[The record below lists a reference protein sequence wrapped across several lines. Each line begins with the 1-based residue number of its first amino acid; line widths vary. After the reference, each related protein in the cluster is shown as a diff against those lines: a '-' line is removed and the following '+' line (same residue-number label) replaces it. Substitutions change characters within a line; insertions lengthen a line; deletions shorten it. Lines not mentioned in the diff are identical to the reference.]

1 VPLYPVVSSLATLEP
16 GEGCGGSAEGWFV
29 VAVRACGLVS
39 PAGRALRPGERSALV
54 VGGTEK
60 IRGGELAVFCKVVAV
75 APAVV
80 RRDGRVQAE
89 GKPCDYARLGVLE
102 ERLDMIAG
110 PDAIGR
116 LARSVRLD
124 GKVKGLATRLM
135 TTAFALR
142 AILLM
147 TLMPAAYGE
156 VMTALAGDL
165 AAVPWSRPWHV
176 PSATVLSAWRDAI
189 GPEPLE
195 SLQQA
200 VLTACCADHRDH
212 DYRAVR
218 VGGLRAG
225 AIDGTLTRMPDTP
238 ANRAAYGSAGTAD
251 DSAPYPQLRSLL
263 LTDASTR
270 GTLGVV
276 CGPCGGDKA
285 EAEQKLLDKAMTEFG
300 WLFTGDRL
308 WIMDRNFP
316 VAARISRLIAR
327 THVLIRVKSDI
338 PLRRAGD
345 FLPDGSYLADI
356 CGGGVTVRVRV
367 IEYDVEVDGQDV
379 PEMFCLI
386 TDLTDWR
393 AYPAAD
399 LACAYRWRWDGSETA
414 LRENKSALDGAGPSA
429 GPMFRS
435 KSPRLIRQEHA
446 AWITA
451 TELVRGTARAAAR
464 QADPAVKGARAGLP
478 AHPREISFTAARR
491 AAITSVRHGTATAGL
506 PRPLTSAACQ
516 AVTAGIGRCR
526 VQVDRSRHRDRKTK
540 ARQAF
545 PNAPRQLPTR
555 TAPAVITICGAA
567 A

>member
-1 VPLYPVVSSLATLEP
+1 
-16 GEGCGGSAEGWFV
+16 
-29 VAVRACGLVS
+29 
-39 PAGRALRPGERSALV
+39 
-54 VGGTEK
+54 
-60 IRGGELAVFCKVVAV
+60 
-75 APAVV
+75 
-80 RRDGRVQAE
+80 
-89 GKPCDYARLGVLE
+89 
-102 ERLDMIAG
+102 M
-110 PDAIGR
+110 
-116 LARSVRLD
+116 
-124 GKVKGLATRLM
+124 
-135 TTAFALR
+135 
-142 AILLM
+142 
-147 TLMPAAYGE
+147 
-156 VMTALAGDL
+156 
-165 AAVPWSRPWHV
+165 
-176 PSATVLSAWRDAI
+176 
-189 GPEPLE
+189 
-195 SLQQA
+195 
-200 VLTACCADHRDH
+200 
-212 DYRAVR
+212 
-218 VGGLRAG
+218 
-225 AIDGTLTRMPDTP
+225 
-238 ANRAAYGSAGTAD
+238 
-251 DSAPYPQLRSLL
+251 
-263 LTDASTR
+263 
-270 GTLGVV
+270 V

-285 EAEQKLLDKAMTEFG
+285 EAEQKLLDTAMTEFAC
-300 WLFTGDRL
+300 LFTGDRL

-316 VAARISRLIAR
+316 GAARISRLIAR

-338 PLRRAGD
+338 PLGRTGD

-367 IEYDVEVDGQDV
+367 IEYNVEVDGQDV

-464 QADPAVKGARAGLP
+464 QAAPAVKGARAGLP
-478 AHPREISFTAARR
+478 VHPREISFTAARR

-506 PRPLTSAACQ
+506 PPPANLSSLP
-516 AVTAGIGRCR
+516 G
-526 VQVDRSRHRDRKTK
+526 RDRRNRPVPRPGRPAAGTAPAKAK